1 MKPEPTATPA
11 TTGTTVEYQVR
22 FTTGP
27 KGQKRIRAAVP
38 AEQVVAVSQLAPPA
52 RPIAPVAPPPRAV
65 AVPTRVVPP
74 VVPPTAQPAPIS
86 CVPKVALLL
95 ALAWHFERL
104 VRDGVVKDYAAIAT
118 RAGLT
123 RARVSQIAGL
133 TLLAPDIQEEIL
145 SENPLPGCP
154 ILERELRQLA
164 SEPSWS
170 LGRVLVAQIHSK
182 RRQGLGHS
190 QSQTRRK

>member
-1 MKPEPTATPA
+1 VKPEPTETAPA
-11 TTGTTVEYQVR
+11 TIGTTVEYRVKFAR
-22 FTTGP
+22 GP
-27 KGQKRIRAAVP
+27 KGRKRVK
-38 AEQVVAVSQLAPPA
+38 AEGETAPVAKVSPTPVALPRTA
-52 RPIAPVAPPPRAV
+52 APVAPPPRAV
-65 AVPTRVVPP
+65 SVPTSEAPP
-74 VVPPTAQPAPIS
+74 SAPAPR
-86 CVPKVALLL
+86 VPKIALLL
-95 ALAWHFERL
+95 TLAWHFERL

-145 SENPLPGCP
+145 SENPLPVCP

-170 LGRVLVAQIHSK
+170 LGRVLVAQILSK
-182 RRQGLGHS
+182 RPKAGPGA
-190 QSQTRRK
+190 